1 MSAAARVPAPVDRM
15 TLQAVGLDSADD
27 RPSGWTTQEEPS
39 RWNGTPDEAPMSQA
53 TGRPGPAPGA
63 TGSPM
68 PPYGWIARLG
78 DWWQARADGRA
89 ALPSMEPGRPAGTP
103 TLEEYHQDFLARVH
117 RERLRLDLEIAPMHQ
132 SRAAL
137 GARIPETEQALER
150 VRARLDAI
158 PVLLDADQLAVR
170 RGGETD
176 TPDDVVAAR
185 RGREHEATRRPL
197 VDEAARLHAQ
207 LTQMRVEYARLGSS
221 IRASELVGATR
232 VRRLHAQVMRRVSAY
247 ERHLVR
253 RHPAGDRI
261 GPALA
266 AQHPVVPGW
275 VAAAETGDPGDPGT
289 VPTARPTA
297 SPTGPGAASRPPTG
311 PTGPTPTTG
320 TTGPSSP
327 AFRDL
332 GAPTPQE

>member
-1 MSAAARVPAPVDRM
+1 
-15 TLQAVGLDSADD
+15 
-27 RPSGWTTQEEPS
+27 
-39 RWNGTPDEAPMSQA
+39 
-53 TGRPGPAPGA
+53 
-63 TGSPM
+63 M

-89 ALPSMEPGRPAGTP
+89 GLPSLAPGRPSGTP

-117 RERLRLDLEIAPMHQ
+117 RERLRLDLEVSPMHQ

-137 GARIPETEQALER
+137 AMRIPETEQALDR

-158 PVLLDADQLAVR
+158 PVLLDDDQLAVR

-185 RGREHEATRRPL
+185 RAREHEAIRRPL

-207 LTQMRVEYARLGSS
+207 LTQMRVEYARLGST
-221 IRASELVGATR
+221 IRACELVGATR
-232 VRRLHAQVMRRVSAY
+232 VRRLHAQIMRRVSAY

-261 GPALA
+261 GPALS

-275 VAAAETGDPGDPGT
+275 VTAAEMGDPGDPGT
-289 VPTARPTA
+289 GPTT
-297 SPTGPGAASRPPTG
+297 TVPGAASAPPAGAPHAST
-311 PTGPTPTTG
+311 TPTTG
-320 TTGPSSP
+320 PTTP
-327 AFRDL
+327 AVRDL